1 MDEKFQLLSNLND
14 QPDQFNFHY
23 NAKNYE
29 MATMGSYGTNNNSS
43 NSNVGNTTNIMTT
56 AAATKRQIDSLG
68 LKNNQHDNLDFF
80 SLGMLVSNKTASTA
94 SNAFVASDN
103 LSSSSNT
110 NNNQDI
116 ILRNQNIILDEN
128 RYNLRLI
135 SFLSSIFKIGFET
148 FNRLLGIN
156 SLSNSQ
162 VATQNLE
169 SLSEEKINFD
179 NYFIQLLLSYINEQV

>member
-1 MDEKFQLLSNLND
+1 
-14 QPDQFNFHY
+14 
-23 NAKNYE
+23 
-29 MATMGSYGTNNNSS
+29 MGSYGTNNNSS

-94 SNAFVASDN
+94 SNAFVTSDN

>member
-14 QPDQFNFHY
+14 QPDHFNFHY

-43 NSNVGNTTNIMTT
+43 NSNVGNTMNIMTT

-80 SLGMLVSNKTASTA
+80 SLGMLVSNKTASAA
-94 SNAFVASDN
+94 SNAFVTNDN
-103 LSSSSNT
+103 LSSSSNNT
-110 NNNQDI
+110 NSNQDI

-128 RYNLRLI
+128 RYNFRLI
-135 SFLSSIFKIGFET
+135 YLNLNSIF
-148 FNRLLGIN
+148 
-156 SLSNSQ
+156 
-162 VATQNLE
+162 QNWYR
-169 SLSEEKINFD
+169 F
-179 NYFIQLLLSYINEQV
+179 F

>member
-1 MDEKFQLLSNLND
+1 
-14 QPDQFNFHY
+14 
-23 NAKNYE
+23 
-29 MATMGSYGTNNNSS
+29 
-43 NSNVGNTTNIMTT
+43 
-56 AAATKRQIDSLG
+56 
-68 LKNNQHDNLDFF
+68 
-80 SLGMLVSNKTASTA
+80 MLVSNKTASAA
-94 SNAFVASDN
+94 SNAFVTNDN
-103 LSSSSNT
+103 LSSSSNNT
-110 NNNQDI
+110 NSNQDI